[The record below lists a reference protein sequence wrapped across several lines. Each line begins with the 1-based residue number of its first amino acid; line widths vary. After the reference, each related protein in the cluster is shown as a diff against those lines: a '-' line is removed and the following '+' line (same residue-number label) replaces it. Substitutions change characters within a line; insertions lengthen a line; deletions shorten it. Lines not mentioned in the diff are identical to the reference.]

1 MSIVCL
7 NSRYIIDNKNI
18 LKIRWQFNIA
28 ITQRTDQ

>member
-7 NSRYIIDNKNI
+7 NSKYIINIKNI
-18 LKIRWQFNIA
+18 LKIRWQFNIT